1 MKNSLFALLWV
12 FATVPVFAQKT
23 LPASLQ
29 PYLENLNPKVSKA
42 LKQASFD
49 LSASPSAEVKPGAQ
63 QRSGALQLDS
73 TKTYFGYDFVG
84 TDDTLPLYRT
94 IYQYP
99 QPDIEFEYEYQY
111 DMDAWQTVSRS
122 KTSKDNLGRE
132 VEVFSEEFDAAIND
146 FKPNSKLVVFPHSNS
161 LVLIDSF
168 QVYGWDTVAVDW
180 LLLFYSKNLY
190 DAQDR
195 LVESINS
202 FDYFGQALLLKDVY
216 TYDANGDNTL
226 VESFALFGGLEIPSG
241 KREME
246 YQNHLLTQAIGFSD
260 DGMGGLIA
268 QNKTTYTYTSFDK
281 QEQVN
286 TYSWSLA
293 ANDWKQAQGILYGYD
308 SAQRVNAQ
316 ENVIYAEDGSEE
328 RNLSKYDYVEDDKL
342 NSEANYYWSVS
353 SYYLS
358 DRKFYYYSD
367 GTLSD
372 KEPMHAGL
380 KLDISPNPTNGLVR
394 LNLEAPA
401 MIRIYNTQGEMVS
414 SGEYQP
420 NYMLHVSDLPS
431 GLYFISARSE
441 NEQYVGR
448 LIKE

>member
-1 MKNSLFALLWV
+1 MKNSLFALLWAIV
-12 FATVPVFAQKT
+12 LVPASAQKT
-23 LPASLQ
+23 LPQSMQ
-29 PYLENLNPKVSKA
+29 PYFENLNPKAVSALTKA
-42 LKQASFD
+42 GFD
-49 LSASPSAEVKPGAQ
+49 LAANPSAVDKPGAPM
-63 QRSGALQLDS
+63 RSNALQLDS

-246 YQNHLLTQAIGFSD
+246 YQNHLLTEAIAFSD

-293 ANDWKQAQGILYGYD
+293 ANDWKQTQGNLYGYD

-328 RNLSKYDYVEDDKL
+328 RNLSKYDYVEDDQL

-353 SYYLS
+353 NYYLS
-358 DRKFYYYSD
+358 DRIFYYYSD

-372 KEPMHAGL
+372 KEPIHPGL
-380 KLDISPNPTNGLVR
+380 KLDISPNPTSGVVR

-420 NYMLHVSDLPS
+420 NYTLHVSDLPS
-431 GLYFISARSE
+431 GLYFISARTE